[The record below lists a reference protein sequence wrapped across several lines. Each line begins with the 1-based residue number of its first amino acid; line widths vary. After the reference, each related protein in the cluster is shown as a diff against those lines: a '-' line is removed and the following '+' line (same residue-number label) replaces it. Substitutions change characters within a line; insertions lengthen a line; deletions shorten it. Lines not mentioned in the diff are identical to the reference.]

1 MKFFS
6 RRSQGSSQPAGTGSA
21 ASSSGSRGKGLR
33 RLVSAILLLG
43 LLAAFTRPGKK
54 ATRSIARRLDA
65 RVECFTEPGSS
76 SYVRIFAP
84 IFGRLYVSVASDVVR
99 ELKARGGTRSGTRGA
114 TIVDLGCGP
123 GDLVVEISRRVKDAR
138 ITGLDLS
145 PSMLLWAGRHAT
157 TDGRIKF
164 LVGDAVEMPFD
175 DASVDMVVSTLSM
188 HHWDDPSG
196 VFAEIDRVL
205 RPGGVALIY
214 DLGLLAYTPEE
225 MGEVASAAGLEPDD
239 IVRERA
245 PGGLIST
252 FFVRYK
258 MEGMA

>member
-6 RRSQGSSQPAGTGSA
+6 RQPQNGSHLTGTGDTG
-21 ASSSGSRGKGLR
+21 SSSGRRGKGLR

-76 SYVRIFAP
+76 AYVRIFAP

-99 ELKARGGTRSGTRGA
+99 ELKARGGTRGA

-123 GDLVVEISRRVKDAR
+123 GDLVVEISQRVKDAR
-138 ITGLDLS
+138 ITGIDLS

-164 LVGDAVEMPFD
+164 LVGDAAAMPFD
-175 DASVDMVVSTLSM
+175 DASVDLVVSTLSM

-225 MGEVASAAGLEPDD
+225 MDEVAIAAGLESED

-245 PGGLIST
+245 RGGLIST

-258 MEGMA
+258 LEGVD

>member
-1 MKFFS
+1 MKFS
-6 RRSQGSSQPAGTGSA
+6 IRRSQNVSHLPAEGDAGSSGGR
-21 ASSSGSRGKGLR
+21 RGKGLR

-54 ATRSIARRLDA
+54 ATRAIARRLDA

-76 SYVRIFAP
+76 AYARIFAP
-84 IFGRLYVSVASDVVR
+84 IFSRLYVSVASDVVR
-99 ELKARGGTRSGTRGA
+99 ELKARSGTRSGTRGA

-123 GDLVVEISRRVKDAR
+123 GDLVVEISRHVKDAR
-138 ITGLDLS
+138 ITGMDLS

-157 TDGRIKF
+157 TDGRVKF
-164 LVGDAVEMPFD
+164 LVGDVADMPFD
-175 DASVDMVVSTLSM
+175 DASVDLVVSTLSM
-188 HHWDDPSG
+188 HHWDDPAG

-205 RPGGVALIY
+205 QPGGVALIY

-225 MGEVASAAGLEPDD
+225 MDEVATAAGLESDD

-245 PGGLIST
+245 RGGLVST

-258 MEGMA
+258 VEGVD